1 MNEASLPV
9 ALLVVGEILGGAY
22 AQARRLG
29 DQAGSRQVLLQAQQ
43 LLGACRRICSS
54 QARSRAE
61 HERAVPVEH
70 NLASKPVA
78 LLKGEHPRLTNKCI
92 HGP

>member
-1 MNEASLPV
+1 MNEASPPV
-9 ALLVVGEILGGAY
+9 TLLVVGEILGGAY

-43 LLGACRRICSS
+43 LLGTCRRVCSS

-61 HERAVPVEH
+61 NGRAVLVKH
-70 NLASKPVA
+70 NLALKPVP
-78 LLKGEHPRLTNKCI
+78 LLQGEHPR
-92 HGP
+92 